1 MRKGA
6 QQNTRIEPGIS
17 GQLLVI
23 DLVAPAVTVQD
34 RTQLANVHRCSG
46 GRRLFFFINHLG
58 LGLSETD
65 PLGLRQGIYKP

>member
-1 MRKGA
+1 
-6 QQNTRIEPGIS
+6 
-17 GQLLVI
+17 
-23 DLVAPAVTVQD
+23 VQD